1 MPWARIETQKQVAA
15 YPSDFMKT
23 RALTVNDGLF
33 EEFYLIDLTLV
44 IDMHAEVHKKRK
56 NGWSE

>member
-1 MPWARIETQKQVAA
+1 MPWAKIDVQKHVAV

-33 EEFYLIDLTLV
+33 EEFYLIDLKLV
-44 IDMHAEVHKKRK
+44 IYMHAELRKKRK
-56 NGWSE
+56 TGRSE